1 MGGGLTPA
9 LGDFP
14 PWEGRGGNPPPKGKR
29 TELGHEAPL
38 LLLLEGQHTPVV
50 IFPSKSTANRRYKC

>member
-9 LGDFP
+9 LEDVP
-14 PWEGRGGNPPPKGKR
+14 PWERRGGNPPPKGKR

-38 LLLLEGQHTPVV
+38 LLLLEDQHILVV
-50 IFPSKSTANRRYKC
+50 IFPIKSTANRRQKC

>member
-1 MGGGLTPA
+1 MGDGLSPA
-9 LGDFP
+9 LRDFP
-14 PWEGRGGNPPPKGKR
+14 PWERRGGNPQPKGKR

-50 IFPSKSTANRRYKC
+50 IFPTKSTANRRYER